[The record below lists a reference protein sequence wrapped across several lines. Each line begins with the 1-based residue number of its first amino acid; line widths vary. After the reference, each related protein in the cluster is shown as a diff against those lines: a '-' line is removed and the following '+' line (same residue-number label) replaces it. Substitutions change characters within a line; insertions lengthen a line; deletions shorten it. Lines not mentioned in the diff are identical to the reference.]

1 MAESMRTHTWWA
13 SGILGA
19 LLVGCTTGA
28 GPTPAAP
35 MTTSA
40 SRPGPTSATTT
51 STSEALTSATG
62 SSATGGIP
70 AAAQVDSVDGS
81 VEFVRFLVAEVNRAY
96 RTPNAAVLDPQ
107 ITSGCLGC
115 QDLRRHIAS
124 MESLGQ
130 RTISDTWVATL
141 VVPTTWSP
149 GNATVVLRIQQ
160 NRVDFVDSQGRQV
173 DYMIDGNYEYFL
185 TLHFDAGWRVTRWQK
200 T

>member
-35 MTTSA
+35 MTTIA

-51 STSEALTSATG
+51 STSETPRAIG
-62 SSATGGIP
+62 PSATGGIP
-70 AAAQVDSVDGS
+70 AAAEVDSVDGS

-96 RTPNAAVLDPQ
+96 RTPNAAVLDPH

-130 RTISDTWVATL
+130 RT
-141 VVPTTWSP
+141 
-149 GNATVVLRIQQ
+149 VVLRIQQ

-173 DYMIDGNYEYFL
+173 DYMVDGKYEYFL
-185 TLHFDAGWRVTRWQK
+185 TLRFDAGWRVTRWQK